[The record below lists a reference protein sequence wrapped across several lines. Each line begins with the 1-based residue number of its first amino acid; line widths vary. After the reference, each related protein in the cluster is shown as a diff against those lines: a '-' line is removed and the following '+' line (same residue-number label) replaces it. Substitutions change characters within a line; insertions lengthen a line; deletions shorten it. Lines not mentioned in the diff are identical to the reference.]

1 MIPVCYNLTQ
11 PPEKSK
17 YDFDP
22 LRCKGALAALAA
34 LVDLHG
40 TVIERQAIDA
50 LFLDIEDLH
59 RRAVERDHIHASLSD
74 LPVYETNSGELV
86 HWSDIDDLIDTY
98 QREPV
103 AELNL

>member
-11 PPEKSK
+11 PPEKDP

-22 LRCKGALAALAA
+22 ARCKAA
-34 LVDLHG
+34 
-40 TVIERQAIDA
+40 IERIADLVNRCGMTADDEA
-50 LFLDIEDLH
+50 LDNLILDIEDLH
-59 RRAVERDHIHASLSD
+59 RRAVARDELYAAIEE

-98 QREPV
+98 QRDTV
-103 AELNL
+103 ADLNL